1 MATAA
6 RGLLL
11 NPSVVHP
18 TCYTNVIFFCQCLRS
33 SFVWFQC
40 RGTNNRLFT
49 VPSSSPVLRLKML
62 AISQRLS
69 ASSSQTL
76 NANWI
81 PRQCRAVS
89 NSPYGRTHV
98 WKRRPPVL
106 PNPMVPK
113 FPQKVIRSDG
123 TSFTH
128 WTTSPRSLVRL
139 TRDTTNNPIYNTGR
153 DGDRSVEEETGS
165 TGRLGRFNRK
175 FEEFGADLEDITWMD
190 DLKPDSM
197 QAPPAKAKSKET
209 KANK

>member
-1 MATAA
+1 MF
-6 RGLLL
+6 
-11 NPSVVHP
+11 VVDRRMFGFNAVVQ
-18 TCYTNVIFFCQCLRS
+18 TNDFL
-33 SFVWFQC
+33 
-40 RGTNNRLFT
+40 T
-49 VPSSSPVLRLKML
+49 VPSSSPALRLKML
-62 AISQRLS
+62 TISQRLS
-69 ASSSQTL
+69 ASSSQTF

-175 FEEFGADLEDITWMD
+175 FEEFGADLEDTTWMD

-197 QAPPAKAKSKET
+197 QVPPAEARSKET
-209 KANK
+209 KAKK

>member
-1 MATAA
+1 MVQTTDF
-6 RGLLL
+6 LLL
-11 NPSVVHP
+11 
-18 TCYTNVIFFCQCLRS
+18 
-33 SFVWFQC
+33 
-40 RGTNNRLFT
+40 
-49 VPSSSPVLRLKML
+49 SSPVLRLKMF

-69 ASSSQTL
+69 TSSSQIL

-175 FEEFGADLEDITWMD
+175 FEEFGADLEDTTWMD
-190 DLKPDSM
+190 DLKLDSM

-209 KANK
+209 